1 MYFKSRIC
9 PAYIFIVDCLSPFY
23 LALHFQGTL
32 WLEWCL
38 KLVKGASHIAE
49 EIFAGGDLRVED
61 IVYIVTFVLQFF
73 HVVGYWKC
81 SNKTPTAI

>member
-1 MYFKSRIC
+1 M
-9 PAYIFIVDCLSPFY
+9 
-23 LALHFQGTL
+23 
-32 WLEWCL
+32 

>member
-49 EIFAGGDLRVED
+49 EIFAGGGLKGGGHSLYC
-61 IVYIVTFVLQFF
+61 YICITVFSCGRLLEMQ
-73 HVVGYWKC
+73 
-81 SNKTPTAI
+81 